1 MYIKYMCDTLPLIYN
16 KSPVVNKWCELGCS
30 IKDYKK
36 ENIVYFENYK
46 LCKVENGY
54 VLLCSRNGCPC
65 IIVKENLCEKHNNK
79 ELYQI
84 CRISNCGENAI
95 FGNSLG
101 KPLYCFK
108 HKNDGMFNVKNKR
121 PRNQLNSNINSIC
134 LHDLNIVLDDDIVNN
149 LEFMQILKNIN
160 FMVTKKICCYP
171 QCQTNPVFGFKGCGK
186 QFCRK
191 HKLNGM
197 INLYDKKCEYDN
209 CDTLASFGY
218 TTNKKQFCYK
228 HKLSGMIN
236 FKNKTCMELDCVNRA
251 SFGVVDGKV
260 EYCSKH
266 KLNGMINLTNIKC
279 EYKGCNKNPSFGYVG
294 YERQYCVEHK
304 LDKMVNISVQK
315 CLYNGC
321 VKKREFGYL
330 GFERQYCLF
339 HKLDDMVKITHQKC
353 LSIGCKNKP
362 IYGYPDIGRK
372 YCLIHKL
379 DDMIDTRKIS

>member
-1 MYIKYMCDTLPLIYN
+1 MCDTFPLIYN
-16 KSPVVNKWCELGCS
+16 NLPVVSKWCELGCS
-30 IKDYKK
+30 IKNYKK
-36 ENIVYFENYK
+36 ENIVYFEHYE

-54 VLLCSRNGCPC
+54 ILLCSRNGCRC
-65 IIVKENLCEKHNNK
+65 IIVKGNLCEKHNDK

-84 CRISNCGENAI
+84 CRTSNCGENAI
-95 FGNSLG
+95 FGNDLG
-101 KPLYCFK
+101 KPLYCSK
-108 HKNDGMFNVKNKR
+108 HKHDGMFNVKHKR
-121 PRNQLNSNINSIC
+121 SRNELSSNINSIC

-171 QCQTNPVFGFKGCGK
+171 QCRTNPIFGFKGCGK

-197 INLYDKKCEYDN
+197 INLYAK
-209 CDTLASFGY
+209 
-218 TTNKKQFCYK
+218 
-228 HKLSGMIN
+228 
-236 FKNKTCMELDCVNRA
+236 
-251 SFGVVDGKV
+251 
-260 EYCSKH
+260 
-266 KLNGMINLTNIKC
+266 KC

-304 LDKMVNISVQK
+304 LDKMVDISRQK
-315 CLYNGC
+315 CLHNGC

-339 HKLDDMVKITHQKC
+339 HKLDDMVNITHQQC

-362 IYGYPDIGRK
+362 IYGYPDTGRK
-372 YCLIHKL
+372 YCLTHKL